1 MLLVCPQPSPTVCDA
16 LALWPCLYGECCKS
30 GHFWSRVASVMLCD
44 IRAYFIT
51 CQKSFCVTS
60 TILLHCFHKMLSIFR
75 GRRSSLDASIFMK
88 SGRRGTL
95 DVSCCA
101 FFANRN
107 VGAASS
113 GHSVQIAWQAS
124 QFVTCDENWWKPR
137 TKHRY
142 WCSKF
147 WGSLGELGEGNGDFV
162 ATLCD
167 RHNTFASF
175 SEDDFHFS
183 WQAQHFG
190 RVYHHFA

>member
-1 MLLVCPQPSPTVCDA
+1 M
-16 LALWPCLYGECCKS
+16 
-30 GHFWSRVASVMLCD
+30 
-44 IRAYFIT
+44 
-51 CQKSFCVTS
+51 
-60 TILLHCFHKMLSIFR
+60 
-75 GRRSSLDASIFMK
+75 DASIFMK

-124 QFVTCDENWWKPR
+124 QFVTCDEKLMEASHENTDIDVTNFGVHEENSER
-137 TKHRY
+137 ETVI
-142 WCSKF
+142 
-147 WGSLGELGEGNGDFV
+147 FV

-167 RHNTFASF
+167 RHNTSASF

-183 WQAQHFG
+183 WQAQRCG

>member
-51 CQKSFCVTS
+51 CQKSFCVTG
-60 TILLHCFHKMLSIFR
+60 TILLHCFHKMLSSR
-75 GRRSSLDASIFMK
+75 
-88 SGRRGTL
+88 
-95 DVSCCA
+95 
-101 FFANRN
+101 
-107 VGAASS
+107 
-113 GHSVQIAWQAS
+113 QAS

-142 WCSKF
+142 WCHKF

-167 RHNTFASF
+167 RHNTSASF

-183 WQAQHFG
+183 WQAQRCG